1 MFFIYLIIIISLPG
15 WIAPHCAI
23 VPLPDD
29 YCKYRVMHYKSKKRL
44 ENRKKDNNIYKQQE
58 ENNTT
63 TS

>member
-1 MFFIYLIIIISLPG
+1 MFFIYLIKIISL
-15 WIAPHCAI
+15 HHI

-29 YCKYRVMHYKSKKRL
+29 CKYRVMHYKSKKRL

>member
-1 MFFIYLIIIISLPG
+1 MFFIYLIIIISLHHI
-15 WIAPHCAI
+15 IA
-23 VPLPDD
+23 PLPDD
-29 YCKYRVMHYKSKKRL
+29 CKYRVMHYKSKKRL

>member
-1 MFFIYLIIIISLPG
+1 MFFIYLIIIISL
-15 WIAPHCAI
+15 HHI